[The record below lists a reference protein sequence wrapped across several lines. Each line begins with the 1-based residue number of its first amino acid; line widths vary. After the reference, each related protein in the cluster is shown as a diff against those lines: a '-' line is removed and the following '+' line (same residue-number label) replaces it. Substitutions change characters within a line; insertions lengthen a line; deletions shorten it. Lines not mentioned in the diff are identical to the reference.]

1 MEDAIERQ
9 SDYEL
14 SGQGSEEID
23 RWLDDLDEERLD
35 DAAEDGMENDDGR
48 DDSEEPGEGAAKRQR
63 VTGDRPERPAWL
75 PEGMPTRLRGGP
87 PRNPG
92 GSPVIEPPPG
102 YGEDG
107 QPLPGHGPDGLPVE
121 EWTTVRRK
129 RRRPKKKREG
139 RAIPMPRPV
148 EMTRAEMEQHRREGH
163 ANYHP
168 GCAHC
173 VKSRAIADQHRRTEG
188 SGREEE
194 DDGRLPTIAADL
206 CFLGSQSDEDKLTV
220 LAMIDG
226 KSGTLF
232 GIPSPDKAIVNG

>member
-1 MEDAIERQ
+1 M
-9 SDYEL
+9 
-14 SGQGSEEID
+14 
-23 RWLDDLDEERLD
+23 
-35 DAAEDGMENDDGR
+35 
-48 DDSEEPGEGAAKRQR
+48 
-63 VTGDRPERPAWL
+63 
-75 PEGMPTRLRGGP
+75 
-87 PRNPG
+87 
-92 GSPVIEPPPG
+92 EPPPG

-107 QPLPGHGPDGLPVE
+107 QPLPGHGPDGLQVE

-129 RRRPKKKREG
+129 RRGPKKKREG

-232 GIPSPDKAIVNG
+232 GIPSPDKAIINGEYSEYVLNKVLSGIDSLGYKQDPGCQSDPVGQTGDARDHAACRPGRQDRAT